1 MVQRLDDKNIFGK
14 VIQKWIVSSY
24 EKRALYVE
32 KFSGEWLENK
42 IKAGVIKG
50 NGSYTYKI

>member
-1 MVQRLDDKNIFGK
+1 MVQRLGDKNIFGK

-24 EKRALYVE
+24 ENRALYVE

-42 IKAGVIKG
+42 IKVGVFKG
-50 NGSYTYKI
+50 EN